1 MPVGVVYSGAGAAGC
16 NWKAIGVSYLTK
28 FKLILDPG
36 LSMANFWEKAAAVY
50 GDRTM
55 AYLDEP
61 LDYSFMP
68 VDELSYTDALHFV
81 NRLANCLLEVGVKRG
96 DRVVFAMGNRL
107 ELLLLCYACF
117 KIGAIAVP
125 LNYMLKGSE
134 IRYVATNCGAR
145 VLITDRDVFDAN
157 IKERSAIE
165 GIETWVMAGA
175 REDRQEGFRS
185 LDEMLD
191 AASPSLEPRPLHA
204 DATVAIFYTSGTTG
218 YPKGAMMTG
227 RNLITTQRITA
238 GVLPVSER
246 DLGLSALPGAHLM
259 GFCVALLCFMLGT
272 RGYFMKYFH
281 PVKVLELIQER
292 GATVFV
298 GVPAMYSILLHSG
311 AEEYDLSSIRLWASG
326 ADAMPVEH
334 MRKFMGFGG
343 MFFEAYGQVETS
355 PITSLKLSTRLKSF
369 EHGCVGVPVFP
380 VRTRIWD
387 EDCRPVARG
396 EAGELVVR
404 GPNVTKGYWDDS
416 ERNEEAFRG
425 GWFHTGDVARRG
437 RFGLLYFVDRAK
449 DVVKAGGYSVFSREV
464 EEEIRNHPLVDEVA
478 VVGIPHPTKVEVV
491 AAVVTPVAGNGLS
504 SGELLDWCRENIAGY
519 KAPRYIEVRREM
531 PYGMTLKVLKRVLRD
546 ELAEKVDVTRL

>member
-1 MPVGVVYSGAGAAGC
+1 M
-16 NWKAIGVSYLTK
+16 SYLTK
-28 FKLILDPG
+28 FKLILDPK
-36 LSMANFWEKAAAVY
+36 LSMANLWDKAAAVY

-61 LDYSFMP
+61 LDYRFMP
-68 VDELSYTDALHFV
+68 EDELSYADALHFV
-81 NRLANCLLEVGVKRG
+81 NRLANCLLDIGVKRG

-134 IRYVATNCGAR
+134 IRYIATNCGAR
-145 VLITDRDVFDAN
+145 VLVTDRDVFDVN

-165 GIETWVMAGA
+165 CIETWVMAGP
-175 REDRQEGFRS
+175 REDLPEGFYS

-191 AASPSLEPRPLHA
+191 SASPSLEPRSVHPNS
-204 DATVAIFYTSGTTG
+204 TVAIFYTSGTTG

-292 GATVFV
+292 GVTVFV

-311 AEEYDLSSIRLWASG
+311 AEEYDLSSMRLWASG
-326 ADAMPVEH
+326 ADAMPVEQI
-334 MRKFMGFGG
+334 RKFMGFGG
-343 MFFEAYGQVETS
+343 MFFEGYGQVETS
-355 PITSLKLSTRLKSF
+355 PITALKLSTKRVSF
-369 EHGCVGVPVFP
+369 EHGCVGIPVFP

-387 EDCRPVARG
+387 EECRPVARG

-404 GPNVTKGYWDDS
+404 GPNITKGYWDDS

-437 RFGLLYFVDRAK
+437 RFGLLYFVDRTK

-464 EEEIRNHPLVDEVA
+464 EEEIRTHPLVDEVA

-491 AAVVTPVAGNGLS
+491 AAVCTPVAGKDLD
-504 SGELLDWCRENIAGY
+504 SGELLEWCRENIAAY
-519 KAPRYIEVRREM
+519 KAPRYVEVRREM

-546 ELAEKVDVTRL
+546 ELIERVDVANL